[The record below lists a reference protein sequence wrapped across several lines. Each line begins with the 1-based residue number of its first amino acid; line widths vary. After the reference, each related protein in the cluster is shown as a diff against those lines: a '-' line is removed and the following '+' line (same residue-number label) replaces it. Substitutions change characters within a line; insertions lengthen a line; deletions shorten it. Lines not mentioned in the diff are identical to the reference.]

1 MADRDTTRIAGE
13 WERQVSSSSAFFEHL
28 LIPSQLMKLQ
38 HERALLTHS
47 FQAIASSL
55 RVKRFEL
62 GNALDE
68 VCVAER
74 KIEAAGMSME
84 TAGFS
89 PKRE

>member
-1 MADRDTTRIAGE
+1 MGTTGE
-13 WERQVSSSSAFFEHL
+13 RFTPSLKLL
-28 LIPSQLMKLQ
+28 LIPFQLMKLQ

-55 RVKRFEL
+55 RVKKFEL

-68 VCVAER
+68 VWIAER